1 MGAMPAPPESSSSSS
16 NEEVEV
22 DEEAEAEAMAAAAKA
37 AAKKVPAGMV
47 DLSTESSDSE
57 PEESSPESEPESLPE
72 ESPKLEKCDKTP
84 AKVAEPPAGRGRGRE
99 PEKEPSRR
107 GREPEKKTSEKG
119 RGKSKSKGKEKGKA
133 WEKGRRA
140 CPVCQQMVVDT
151 KAGMEQHQY
160 WSVPC
165 NTWRRHAKG
174 QSWEEAQAGAER
186 QKERRT
192 ARYDAQHRST
202 ASASKPAPPKKA
214 EKKDKKKEEKKKGKA
229 WQGHWLPQEEGE
241 EGQEAQGVLFTGPT
255 ACEED
260 KAQQSLLGLR
270 GGQRKHKW
278 ETVDQGV
285 ALGENLNLTAVR
297 KPAAAGIY
305 PSTEGL
311 PAGKRLTAVG
321 LRAEES
327 LKSLRAFGFVQRGD
341 RRGRGMGLTHLL
353 FLSWNIHYV
362 TTDNKLQEVL

>member
-1 MGAMPAPPESSSSSS
+1 MSQNKKKGSRACMGAMPAPPESSSSSS

-72 ESPKLEKCDKTP
+72 KSPKLEKCDKTP

-214 EKKDKKKEEKKKGKA
+214 EKKDKKKEEKKKRKSVA
-229 WQGHWLPQEEGE
+229 RPL
-241 EGQEAQGVLFTGPT
+241 APT
-255 ACEED
+255 RRRRRRTRSARCP
-260 KAQQSLLGLR
+260 LHRTHGL
-270 GGQRKHKW
+270 
-278 ETVDQGV
+278 
-285 ALGENLNLTAVR
+285 
-297 KPAAAGIY
+297 
-305 PSTEGL
+305 
-311 PAGKRLTAVG
+311 
-321 LRAEES
+321 
-327 LKSLRAFGFVQRGD
+327 
-341 RRGRGMGLTHLL
+341 
-353 FLSWNIHYV
+353 
-362 TTDNKLQEVL
+362 